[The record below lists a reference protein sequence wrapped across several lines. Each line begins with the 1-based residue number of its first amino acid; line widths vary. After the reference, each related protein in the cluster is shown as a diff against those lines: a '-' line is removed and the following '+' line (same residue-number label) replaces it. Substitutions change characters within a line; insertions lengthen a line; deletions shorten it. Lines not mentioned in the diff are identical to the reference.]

1 MRKLRR
7 TTQREVKRGNALR
20 SFWAPMAVGSFLIL
34 LMVVVRT
41 YWMERDDSEPAVS
54 VIKDTSWV
62 EELKRVLGDVLDAH
76 GISWGLQKHQRNR
89 VEVWR
94 VRVPN
99 DLPIPSLHLA
109 IQEGLDRVGA
119 QVLFAESEP
128 ISGRVSLQIGWQD
141 SCFMEVHL
149 SSLKDVWRE
158 EGEIALIIDDFGDRW
173 DRPSK
178 SFLDLGADITM
189 SVLPGRKMSS
199 EVARELR
206 ERGFEVILHLPMEP
220 LNSPYK
226 NDGYIILADMDRRE
240 ILRVIQRSLDDV
252 PGIVGVNNHMGSRV
266 TSDRRSITAV
276 LEELKAKN
284 LYFVDSRTT
293 AASVA
298 GEVAQVLGLRYGERD
313 VFFDVER
320 EKDTIRNRLWE
331 LTRKAKVNG
340 FSIGIGHCHPMTLE
354 VLQEEI
360 PKIQAKGFRFV
371 HVSEVVR

>member
-1 MRKLRR
+1 
-7 TTQREVKRGNALR
+7 
-20 SFWAPMAVGSFLIL
+20 MAVGSFLIL

-41 YWMERDDSEPAVS
+41 YWTRRDDSETAVS
-54 VIKDTSWV
+54 PIKDTSWV
-62 EELKRVLGDVLDAH
+62 EELKQVLGDVLDEH
-76 GISWGLQKHQRNR
+76 GVSWGLQKHQKNR
-89 VEVWR
+89 VEVWQ

-109 IQEGLDRVGA
+109 IQEGLGRVGA
-119 QVLFAESEP
+119 QVLFAKSEP
-128 ISGRVSLQIGWQD
+128 ISGLVSLQIGWQD
-141 SCFMEVHL
+141 SCFIEAHL
-149 SSLKDVWRE
+149 SNLKDIWRE
-158 EGEIALIIDDFGDRW
+158 EGKIALIIDDFGDRW
-173 DRPSK
+173 DHSSK

-206 ERGFEVILHLPMEP
+206 RRGFEVILHLPMEP
-220 LNSPYK
+220 FNSPYK
-226 NDGYIILADMDRRE
+226 NDGYIILANMDRQE

-252 PGIVGVNNHMGSRV
+252 PGVVGVNNHMGSKV
-266 TSDRRSITAV
+266 TSDRRSITDV

-284 LYFVDSRTT
+284 LYFVDSRTI

-320 EKDTIRNRLWE
+320 EKDTIRKRLWE
-331 LTRKAKVNG
+331 LTQKAKVNG
-340 FSIGIGHCHPMTLE
+340 FSIGIGHCQRMTLE

-371 HVSEVVR
+371 RVSEVVR

>member
-1 MRKLRR
+1 LW
-7 TTQREVKRGNALR
+7 N
-20 SFWAPMAVGSFLIL
+20 FWAPIAVGSFLIL

-41 YWMERDDSEPAVS
+41 TWTGRDNAEPAAS
-54 VIKDTSWV
+54 PIKDTAWV
-62 EELKRVLGDVLDAH
+62 EGVKQVLGDVLDEH
-76 GISWGLQKHQRNR
+76 GISWGLQNHRKNR
-89 VEVWR
+89 VEVWQ

-109 IQEGLDRVGA
+109 IQEGLGRIGA
-119 QVLFAESEP
+119 RVLFAESEP
-128 ISGRVSLQIGWQD
+128 ISGQVSLQIGWQD

-158 EGEIALIIDDFGDRW
+158 EGRIALIIDDFGDLW
-173 DRPSK
+173 DRSSK
-178 SFLDLGADITM
+178 SFLDLGADMTM

-206 ERGFEVILHLPMEP
+206 QRGFEVILHLPMEP
-220 LNSPYK
+220 LNSSYK
-226 NDGYIILADMDRRE
+226 NDGYIILASMDRQE
-240 ILRVIQRSLDDV
+240 ILRVIRRSMDDV
-252 PGIVGVNNHMGSRV
+252 PGIVGVNNHMGSKV
-266 TSDRRSITAV
+266 TSDRRSITNV

-298 GEVAQVLGLRYGERD
+298 GEVAQALGLRYGERD

-320 EKDTIRNRLWE
+320 EKNTIRKRLWE
-331 LTRKAKVNG
+331 LTQKAKVNG
-340 FSIGIGHCHPMTLE
+340 FSIGIGHCQRMTLE